1 MNQFRLVQAVDRF
14 GQRIVVA
21 VAPAADRRLD
31 AGLGQPFAVANAD
44 ILLRFKESSQHP
56 SLCCG

>member
-1 MNQFRLVQAVDRF
+1 MNQFRLVQAVDRL

-31 AGLGQPFAVANAD
+31 AGLSQPFAVADAD
-44 ILLRFKESSQHP
+44 VLRPSDALLKVK
-56 SLCCG
+56 G